1 MRCDIK
7 IDEDIFNPVYIPYL
21 DNDTRIQIF
30 FGGASG
36 GKSVF
41 VFQRCVVDLLKG
53 GRNYL
58 VIRNTAN
65 TIRASVFNEIKK
77 VISNFGVSKLFKINK
92 SEMTITCGNGY
103 QILFRGLDDPEKLK
117 SIIPEKGV
125 ITDVIVEEATETK
138 KEAFRQLKIRT
149 RGLAGGVKKRITL
162 LFNPIM
168 RSHWIFKEFFINW
181 VEGSFE
187 YHDENLTILK
197 TTHKNNRFLEQA
209 DHDELEN
216 EKDSYYRDVYTLGN
230 WGILGDLIFT
240 NWKVADLSKLKNTF
254 GTYYNGLDF
263 GYSNDEA
270 AAGRQAIKGKKL
282 YILQEIIYEKGLT
295 NDVIASILKPA
306 IGKEYIRCDSAEP
319 KSIAELR
326 GYGIEA
332 LSAKKGPGSI
342 NFGIQYLKQFEI
354 VIDRTCQ
361 NAINEFQ
368 QYQWKKDRDGV
379 AMNVPVDKF
388 NHFIDQVRYSLTER
402 IFESKE
408 EKEYTADG
416 LGIF

>member
-1 MRCDIK
+1 MK
-7 IDEDIFNPVYIPYL
+7 ITISRKYYNKRYLPYL
-21 DNDTRIQIF
+21 KDDTEIQIY
-30 FGGASG
+30 FGGSSG

-41 VFQRCVVDLLKG
+41 LAQRCVTDLLEG

-65 TIRASVFNEIKK
+65 TLRASVFNEIKRAIAIFK
-77 VISNFGVSKLFKINK
+77 SEKLFKINK
-92 SEMTITCGNGY
+92 SEMTITCVNGY
-103 QILFRGLDDPEKLK
+103 QIYFRGLDDPEKLK
-117 SIIPEKGV
+117 SIIPIKGV
-125 ITDVIVEEATETK
+125 ITDIWVEEATETK
-138 KEAFRQLKIRT
+138 RDSIKHLMKRL
-149 RGLAGGVKKRITL
+149 RGLSGGIKKRITL
-162 LFNPIM
+162 SFNPIM
-168 RSHWIFKEFFINW
+168 RSHWIFKEYFGGW
-181 VEGSFE
+181 VEGKTV
-187 YHDENLTILK
+187 YRDEKLLILK
-197 TTHKNNRFLEQA
+197 TTHKDNRFLEQA
-209 DHDELEN
+209 DRDNLEN
-216 EKDSYYRDVYTLGN
+216 EKDDYYYQVYTLGN

-240 NWKVADLSKLKNTF
+240 NWKIEDLSKIRNTF

-295 NDVIASILKPA
+295 NDVIASRLKPA

-326 GYGIEA
+326 GHGIEA
-332 LSAKKGPGSI
+332 LSAKKGPGSV

-354 VIDRTCQ
+354 IIDRTCQ

-368 QYQWKKDRDGV
+368 QYQWKKDKDGV
-379 AMNVPVDKF
+379 AMNVPVDRF

-408 EKEYTADG
+408 EEEYTADG

>member
-1 MRCDIK
+1 MIEVDVSDK
-7 IDEDIFNPVYIPYL
+7 ELFNEVYIPYL
-21 DNDTRIQIF
+21 KNIIRTQIF
-30 FGGASG
+30 YGGSSA

-41 VFQRCVVDLLKG
+41 IAQRCVTDLLEG

-65 TIRASVFNEIKK
+65 TLRTSVFNEIKK
-77 VISNFGVSKLFKINK
+77 VISSWNLEKLFKINK
-92 SEMTITCGNGY
+92 TEMTITCVTGY
-103 QILFRGLDDPEKLK
+103 QILFRGLDDAQKLK
-117 SIIPEKGV
+117 SIVTEIGV
-125 ITDVIVEEATETK
+125 ITDIIVEEATETK
-138 KEAFRQLKIRT
+138 RDDIKQLYKRL
-149 RGLAGGVKKRITL
+149 RGKSKSPKRLTL
-162 LFNPIM
+162 CFNPIM
-168 RSHWIFKEFFINW
+168 RSHWIFKEYFKNW
-181 VEGSFE
+181 VEGKTE
-187 YHDENLTILK
+187 YHDDRLSILK
-197 TTHKNNRFLEQA
+197 TTYKDNRFLEQ
-209 DHDELEN
+209 DDIDELEN
-216 EKDSYYRDVYTLGN
+216 EQDPYYRDVYTLGN

-240 NWKVADLSKLKNTF
+240 NWKIEDLSKLKDTF

-263 GYSNDEA
+263 GFSNDEA

-282 YILQEIIYEKGLT
+282 YILQELIYAKGLT

-332 LSAKKGPGSI
+332 LSAKKGPGSV

-361 NAINEFQ
+361 NVINEFQ
-368 QYQWKKDRDGV
+368 QYQWKKDKDGV

-402 IFESKE
+402 IFEGEKE
-408 EKEYTADG
+408 EEYTADG